1 MQRTRAHS
9 DKCVDGDS
17 GGDDGGTAAFRN
29 ILELAHDLR
38 GFAALRQ
45 RDDCGHLRLK
55 ERRVRVRLGEYED

>member
-1 MQRTRAHS
+1 MQKTKTHS
-9 DKCVDGDS
+9 NKGVNGDS

-38 GFAALRQ
+38 GLAALRQ

-55 ERRVRVRLGEYED
+55 ERRIRIGLGEDED